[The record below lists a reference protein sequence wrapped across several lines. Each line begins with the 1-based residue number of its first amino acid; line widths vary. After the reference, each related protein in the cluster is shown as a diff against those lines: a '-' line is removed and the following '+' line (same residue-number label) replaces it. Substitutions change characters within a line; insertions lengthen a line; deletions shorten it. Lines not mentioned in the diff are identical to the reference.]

1 MAYYKLFLISLFI
14 SSVLTACGQVNSDKR
29 NENNTLNSKQMQDEI
44 LLKPVKSLID
54 AMEAENAELIR
65 AQFSEKATQAYGA
78 DGKMKTPE
86 ETKKWIESDIIRRQ
100 GKVANPQ
107 YSIISENEVVVKG
120 QYSSQ
125 GYTNTANFLFTVENG
140 LISSWRMRY
149 N

>member
-1 MAYYKLFLISLFI
+1 
-14 SSVLTACGQVNSDKR
+14 
-29 NENNTLNSKQMQDEI
+29 MQDET
-44 LLKPVKSLID
+44 LLKPVKALIE

-86 ETKKWIESDIIRRQ
+86 ETKKWIESDIISRQ

-107 YSIISENEVVVKG
+107 CSIISENEVVVKG

-125 GYTNTANFLFTVENG
+125 GYTNPANFLFTVENG
-140 LISSWRMRY
+140 LITSWRIHLSRLLIEHGTRHCY
-149 N
+149 TS